1 MAAGLSTL
9 SAFLYLL
16 IGLNTV
22 TIEST
27 ITESEQRSFG
37 LAAAAVFAAGAV
49 IAILRDRRW
58 LWTVGAVGLG
68 LIMMMY
74 FNVAP
79 ERDPQFEFWGVLIRV
94 VQVPLL
100 ASLVYLAAT
109 KRKGE
114 VSDPRWGM
122 T

>member
-1 MAAGLSTL
+1 MAAGLSAL

-16 IGLNTV
+16 IGLNAV
-22 TIEST
+22 TIENA
-27 ITESEQRSFG
+27 IAESEQRSFG
-37 LAAAAVFAAGAV
+37 LTAAAVFAAGAV
-49 IAILRDRRW
+49 IATVWDRRW

-68 LIMMMY
+68 LVMMMY

-100 ASLVYLAAT
+100 GSLVYLAAT
-109 KRKGE
+109 KRK
-114 VSDPRWGM
+114 VDLSDLR
-122 T
+122 